1 MVVASYR
8 PSTLDSQTMF
18 LRPVFA
24 GAAPRFGGALG
35 GAAKVKPRS
44 LARLLSSQAGTSL
57 PPPGPDSGWWP
68 SKYRYVDKSL
78 MQAEL
83 LFSSPAK
90 YSLLPAMRRV
100 GKSTTLRQLAAMA
113 RGEKDKFKGYAVTAP
128 DSPYKIE
135 LNEFSVIQLDFSRL
149 ANGLKSAEDV
159 EEAVIRYVCSSAKS
173 QHGVELRNDLLC
185 VGEALRE
192 WMNALGAK
200 EDKRPIVVLI
210 DEYDAPITSLVLTKG
225 VAEAEL
231 LTEKM
236 STLYGELKAREP
248 DLHKVFVAGVAKVSS
263 MNMYSGANVLRS
275 LFEVEP
281 RFCTLFGFTRAE
293 ILETYGDVPVNGGK
307 KQLRERMDDL
317 AEWYNGYRV
326 HPEQTDEDALFNPWS
341 VLSFMMQGKRE
352 AYWTSTTSIGLNE
365 LLLRRGPS
373 ILAGVDYTW
382 SQLKAPRSIGPYVE
396 DQHWMVRAFQAGYL
410 TIKNAKPVVRA
421 NRMEDY
427 DLQLRVPNAE
437 VETWLTEE
445 TYALFAPGASFD
457 AYANAI
463 VALDFE
469 LAGEQLQQIFDA
481 LKEPRERI
489 QNEAAFSFLALGSL
503 AQRTKTHFEVVL
515 YELVEMLPN
524 DLPKAR
530 KRSDGVLVFN
540 VKGERHM
547 LVAEVKFGKSA
558 DDALKQIKD
567 NKYCERALQN
577 VKKRDPSIVVD
588 PKNVHLVGLNLTYSA
603 DGKPVVTLKEEKYEV
618 N

>member
-1 MVVASYR
+1 M
-8 PSTLDSQTMF
+8 M
-18 LRPVFA
+18 
-24 GAAPRFGGALG
+24 
-35 GAAKVKPRS
+35 
-44 LARLLSSQAGTSL
+44 
-57 PPPGPDSGWWP
+57 
-68 SKYRYVDKSL
+68 
-78 MQAEL
+78 
-83 LFSSPAK
+83 
-90 YSLLPAMRRV
+90 
-100 GKSTTLRQLAAMA
+100 
-113 RGEKDKFKGYAVTAP
+113 
-128 DSPYKIE
+128 
-135 LNEFSVIQLDFSRL
+135 
-149 ANGLKSAEDV
+149 SAW
-159 EEAVIRYVCSSAKS
+159 IR
-173 QHGVELRNDLLC
+173 
-185 VGEALRE
+185 ALRV
-192 WMNALGAK
+192 K
-200 EDKRPIVVLI
+200 ESKRPIVVLI
-210 DEYDAPITSLVLTKG
+210 DEYDAPITTLLLEKSVN
-225 VAEAEL
+225 EAEL

-263 MNMYSGANVLRS
+263 MNMYSGANVFRS

-469 LAGEQLQQIFDA
+469 LAGEQLQQIFGA

-558 DDALKQIKD
+558 DDALKRIKD

-577 VKKRDPSIVVD
+577 VRDPSIVVD